1 MVKGPLLG
9 LQFPLATAQYRVSL
23 TMASN
28 YGICTLYYYHLQS
41 LKIKDL
47 IVYINIRTNM
57 IKIIHVVIKNLML
70 IHSSPTN
77 LGSLGSLGSLNG
89 LVPRET

>member
-9 LQFPLATAQYRVSL
+9 LQFLLATAQYRVSF

-28 YGICTLYYYHLQS
+28 YGICTQYYYHLQS

-57 IKIIHVVIKNLML
+57 IKIIHVVIKILMR
-70 IHSSPTN
+70 IQSSPTN
-77 LGSLGSLGSLNG
+77 LGSLGSLNG

>member
-9 LQFPLATAQYRVSL
+9 LQFLLATAQYRVSF

-28 YGICTLYYYHLQS
+28 YGICTQYYYHLQS

-57 IKIIHVVIKNLML
+57 IKIIHVVIKIL
-70 IHSSPTN
+70 IINHSNPTN
-77 LGSLGSLGSLNG
+77 LGSLNG